1 MSSSKELPHHHK
13 KMEVCFTRPAYRA
26 PNKPN
31 AIKVYTVSQE
41 SCYIL
46 IQEVPALNLS
56 SELASLLKNFGTL
69 VRFEKVQNVPCE
81 TFREAYLA
89 KYTTLASARF
99 IKKKYDDFA
108 FFGSQLH
115 LSYAP
120 EYETVEETC
129 DKLNC
134 YRKTFCKALN
144 SIVSGGSARE
154 KSVPHHPARSKS
166 MCGFQTSKVRQ
177 KNDPLPCRHMKLPDS
192 SVEPFTAPP
201 LTHIQHVPM
210 PTVVNI
216 PSNPPTQ
223 QLYHK
228 TTKFL
233 PLPRQVKMLQNKCQA
248 GSSVKTAALGESG
261 KLNNLLISHELLEKT
276 SVIDDS
282 RTNYKMGCGSSDS
295 HTSVSTTKEKVIKKR
310 RRI

>member
-13 KMEVCFTRPAYRA
+13 KMEVCYTRPAYRA

-56 SELASLLKNFGTL
+56 SELANLLKNFGTL
-69 VRFEKVQNVPCE
+69 IRFEKVQNVPCE

-99 IKKKYDDFA
+99 IKKKYDDIA

-120 EYETVEETC
+120 EYETIEETC
-129 DKLNC
+129 DKLKS

-144 SIVSGGSARE
+144 SLVSEGSARE

-166 MCGFQTSKVRQ
+166 VCAFETSKVRR
-177 KNDPLPCRHMKLPDS
+177 KNDLLPCKHNKLPDS
-192 SVEPFTAPP
+192 SVEPSTDPP
-201 LTHIQHVPM
+201 QTPIQHIPM
-210 PTVVNI
+210 PTIANI
-216 PSNPPTQ
+216 SSNPPTQ
-223 QLYHK
+223 QLYQK

-233 PLPRQVKMLQNKCQA
+233 PLPRQVKMLQNKCQ
-248 GSSVKTAALGESG
+248 GGPLVKTTALSKSG
-261 KLNNLLISHELLEKT
+261 IPKNLLMSSELLEKT

-282 RTNYKMGCGSSDS
+282 RTYNKMGCGSSDS
-295 HTSVSTTKEKVIKKR
+295 HNKEKVIKKR